1 MSALLEV
8 RGVSVG
14 YGRSRILNGVSLQ
27 VGAEEGVGLF
37 GPNGH
42 GKTTLLRTIS
52 GLLKPWGGDIIFAGE
67 PIGGLPPREIVA
79 RGLIHV
85 PQGNQ
90 LFPDMSVG
98 ETLRLGAFSPAAR
111 LSATRNLNLV
121 HDIFPKLL
129 ERDGQ
134 LVRTLS
140 GGERQM
146 VAVGVGLMGNPRLL
160 MLDEPTLGLAPKIKG
175 EVCEA
180 IGRVSQ
186 RGVPLLVVEQDVEFL
201 LDLIDRLV
209 MINHG
214 EVAFEAAAGEGL
226 DHDEIMAMY
235 FGPGTAA

>member
-8 RGVSVG
+8 RGLSAG
-14 YGRSRILNGVSLQ
+14 YGRSRILNDVSLQ

-42 GKTTLLRTIS
+42 GKTTLLRAIS

-90 LFPDMSVG
+90 LFPDMSIG
-98 ETLRLGAFSPAAR
+98 ETLRLGAFSSAAR
-111 LSATRNLNLV
+111 SFAKRNLNLV

-129 ERDGQ
+129 ERDDQ

-175 EVCEA
+175 EVCKA
-180 IGRVSQ
+180 IARVSQ
-186 RGVPLLVVEQDVEFL
+186 SGVPLLVVEQDVEFL
-201 LDLIDRLV
+201 LELIDRLA

-214 EVAFEAAAGEGL
+214 EVTFEASAGEGL

>member
-8 RGVSVG
+8 RGLSAG

-27 VGAEEGVGLF
+27 VGAEERLGLF

-52 GLLKPWGGDIIFAGE
+52 GLLKPWSGDIFFAGE
-67 PIGGLPPREIVA
+67 PIGGLAPREIVA

-85 PQGNQ
+85 PQGNL

-111 LSATRNLNLV
+111 SFSKQNLELV

-129 ERDGQ
+129 ERDSQ

-146 VAVGVGLMGNPRLL
+146 VAVGVGLMANPRLL
-160 MLDEPTLGLAPKIKG
+160 MLDEPTLGLAPKIKD
-175 EVCEA
+175 ELCEA

-186 RGVPLLVVEQDVEFL
+186 RGVPLVVVEQDVEFL
-201 LDLIDRLV
+201 LDLIDRLA

-214 EVAFEAAAGEGL
+214 EVTFEAKADEGL

-235 FGPGTAA
+235 FGPGTVA

>member
-1 MSALLEV
+1 MPALLEV
-8 RGVSVG
+8 RDLSAG
-14 YGRSRILNGVSLQ
+14 YGRTPILNGISLR
-27 VGAEEGVGLF
+27 VDEEERLGLF

-52 GLLKPWGGDIIFAGE
+52 GLVRPWSGDIVFAGE
-67 PIGGLPPREIVA
+67 SIRGLAPRAIVA

-98 ETLRLGAFSPAAR
+98 ETLRLGAFPPPARTCAK
-111 LSATRNLNLV
+111 RNLELV

-146 VAVGVGLMGNPRLL
+146 VALGVGLMGNPRLL
-160 MLDEPTLGLAPKIKG
+160 MLDEPTLGLAPKIKD
-175 EVCEA
+175 ELCAA
-180 IGRVSQ
+180 IARVSQ
-186 RGVPLLVVEQDVEFL
+186 RGVPLVVVEQDVEFL
-201 LDLIDRLV
+201 LELIDRMV
-209 MINHG
+209 MVNHG
-214 EVAFEAAAGEGL
+214 EVSFETVSGADV
-226 DHDEIMAMY
+226 DHEAIMAMY
-235 FGPGTAA
+235 FGPEPAA